1 MSTAFH
7 QTHSAKHKPLANL
20 HETHIDEACELL
32 AERISRIA
40 RAHSADSVVF
50 VDSSLWLTVIV
61 ETSSACVQRQRKKP
75 AEVVGTWRRADAAT
89 LKRAI
94 EAHLA
99 KQGLLIA

>member
-7 QTHSAKHKPLANL
+7 QTHNAKHKPLANL
-20 HETHIDEACELL
+20 HEASLDDACEAL
-32 AERISRIA
+32 AERISRLA

-50 VDSSLWLTVIV
+50 IDSSLWLSVIV
-61 ETSSACVQRQRKKP
+61 ETSSTCVQRERKKP
-75 AEVVGTWRRADAAT
+75 AEVVGKWRRADAAT